1 VQLEKMIEEQGMEIE
16 DQKEKLQEQ
25 EKRIYDRE
33 KMINSLD
40 RRLGEQW
47 QLLTCL
53 RESSSMTDQTVEQTR
68 GLMATLADTIGK
80 FDARINKLV
89 IRQKKH

>member
-25 EKRIYDRE
+25 KKRIYDQE

-47 QLLTCL
+47 QLFTRL
-53 RESSSMTDQTVEQTR
+53 RESSSMTD
-68 GLMATLADTIGK
+68 
-80 FDARINKLV
+80 
-89 IRQKKH
+89 